1 MKKNTSLFLF
11 LFFSTFGY
19 CQFRPYVPQNPVNAM
34 RSVGMYKQKL
44 YDERKDWIQSRINGL
59 IKLSVILV
67 NEDDYPNIDIEYS
80 RDVLQSKVISY
91 VKTIGYIDLADD
103 YQFNLI
109 QQRFNSIENYYYK
122 YCSTLAQD

>member
-1 MKKNTSLFLF
+1 MKKNTSLYLF

-19 CQFRPYVPQNPVNAM
+19 SQFRPYVPQNPVNAM
-34 RSVGMYKQKL
+34 RSVGMYKQRL
-44 YDERKDWIQSRINGL
+44 YNERKDCIQGRINGL
-59 IKLSVILV
+59 IKLSLLLV

-80 RDVLQSKVISY
+80 RDVLKSKVTSY
-91 VKTIGYIDLADD
+91 VKTIGYIDFADD

-109 QQRFNSIENYYYK
+109 QQRFSSIENYYYK